1 MTWIVRISCAALLAA
16 GAAFAQTVPAGWQVV
31 KDSKSLCQIAV
42 PADWVHDTLVKS
54 FVASPDKTKKASA
67 VIHALAPN
75 ANYAQSMATA
85 KQVMIPVKIFEDTP
99 SRTWFSVA
107 RGNGQPGS
115 SWYVATNGGS
125 QICTA
130 QIDFDDPAFEATAK
144 KIVDTIG
151 KAK

>member
-1 MTWIVRISCAALLAA
+1 MIVV

-31 KDSKSLCQIAV
+31 KDGKGLCQIAV
-42 PADWVHDTLVKS
+42 PADWVPDKLVKS
-54 FVASPDKTKKASA
+54 FLVAGDKKANA

-85 KQVMIPVKIFEDTP
+85 KQMMIPVKMFEDTAT
-99 SRTWFSVA
+99 RTWYSVA
-107 RGNGQPGS
+107 RGNGKPGS
-115 SWYVATNGGS
+115 SWYVATGGS

>member
-1 MTWIVRISCAALLAA
+1 MLVA
-16 GAAFAQTVPAGWQVV
+16 GAASAQTVPAGWQVV
-31 KDSKSLCQIAV
+31 KDGKGLCQIAV
-42 PADWVHDTLVKS
+42 PADWVRDTLVKS
-54 FVASPDKTKKASA
+54 FVASPDKNKKASA

-75 ANYAQSMATA
+75 SNYAESMTTA
-85 KQVMIPVKIFEDTP
+85 KQVMVPVKIFEDTA
-99 SRTWFSVA
+99 SRTWYSVA

-115 SWYVATNGGS
+115 SWYVATGGS